1 MTSGEPAEQTYEGPL
16 DLTREEAQ
24 HPGSGAAGNVV
35 DCDTW
40 GSGGFSDVDVYAEGA
55 TASGPEQALMV
66 AASESGFGG
75 VQAPRDPTS
84 RLRLS
89 LGRFVVLASRQLL
102 EALGGAGVHG
112 RVDDHVQIRVVRGCQ
127 PVVLEL
133 QSTDDRML
141 ERPLA

>member
-16 DLTREEAQ
+16 DLTREEEQ
-24 HPGSGAAGNVV
+24 HPGSGAAGDVV

-40 GSGGFSDVDVYAEGA
+40 GSGGFSEVDVYA
-55 TASGPEQALMV
+55 
-66 AASESGFGG
+66 
-75 VQAPRDPTS
+75 TS

-89 LGRFVVLASRQLL
+89 LGRVVVLASRQLL